1 MKNFQNYTPEKY
13 SGPDY
18 EKVEDGIYRGKNPY
32 WEPGWGHEELFL
44 TSMTFEMEPECYGE
58 EGGCPQDIT
67 QIPFESILDNYSVFV
82 TDFYDALN
90 RDSARVCY
98 QEFGAFE
105 IEDIRNLRALIG
117 RRFYAVPCGKDDPEG
132 NGSDYKIV
140 IE

>member
-18 EKVEDGIYRGKNPY
+18 EKVEDGIYYGLNPY
-32 WEPGWGHEELFL
+32 WEPGYVCENIFV
-44 TSMTFEMEPECYGE
+44 TSLSFEMEPECYGE

-67 QIPFESILDNYSVFV
+67 QIPFENILDDFYVYV

-90 RDSARVCY
+90 AESDRTCY
-98 QEFGAFE
+98 QEFGSDK
-105 IEDIRNLRALIG
+105 IENIRNLRTLIG
-117 RRFYAVPCGKDDPEG
+117 KRFYAVPCEEG
-132 NGSDYKIV
+132 DEDAEDEEYKIV